1 MRFSAVS
8 AVSALAIVAPFA
20 IAAPTPITTP
30 NPAAA
35 AITDADSSTA
45 AGGVGSMIIQNHC
58 SWSISL
64 SSVGSSPGPVVD
76 VAAGKSYSEQF
87 HTTSTKAGV
96 SIKIVKDGNPLA
108 ASNITQVEYTLV
120 GPLVY
125 YDLSLINGDAFAGEH
140 NAIVP
145 ATSSC
150 PQVTCAA
157 GEVPCKEAYTSP
169 PQPKTKA
176 CTSSGNIVYNICN

>member
-1 MRFSAVS
+1 MRFS
-8 AVSALAIVAPFA
+8 AVSALAIVAPLA
-20 IAAPTPITTP
+20 IAAPTPIAIP
-30 NPAAA
+30 NSLAV
-35 AITDADSSTA
+35 AIADADPDAA
-45 AGGVGSMIIQNHC
+45 AGGVGSVIIQNHC
-58 SWSISL
+58 SWSVSL

-87 HTTSTKAGV
+87 HTTSTGAGV

-108 ASNITQVEYTLV
+108 SSNITQVEYTLV
-120 GPLVY
+120 GSEVY

-145 ATSSC
+145 AMSSC

-157 GEVPCKEAYTSP
+157 GEVPCKEAYTKP

-176 CTSSGNIVYNICN
+176 CASSGNIVYNICN